1 MRSCRD
7 DPSSAEADPTSLTAL
22 ALNPAAPN
30 TGRHLSSDLTTVA
43 SDVFAKAAT
52 RVPDRHSL
60 FVRRATAPAERP
72 AGHGHVDTAER
83 LELR

>member
-1 MRSCRD
+1 MTTG
-7 DPSSAEADPTSLTAL
+7 PSAEADPTSLTAL

-30 TGRHLSSDLTTVA
+30 TGRHLSSDLTTAA

-52 RVPDRHSL
+52 GLPDRHSL

-72 AGHGHVDTAER
+72 AGHGHVDTPDR

>member
-1 MRSCRD
+1 LRSCRD

-60 FVRRATAPAERP
+60 FGRRATALAERP

>member
-1 MRSCRD
+1 LRSCRD

>member
-1 MRSCRD
+1 MTTR
-7 DPSSAEADPTSLTAL
+7 PSAEADATSLTAL

-30 TGRHLSSDLTTVA
+30 TGRHLSSDLTTAA

-52 RVPDRHSL
+52 RLPDRHSL

>member
-1 MRSCRD
+1 MTTR
-7 DPSSAEADPTSLTAL
+7 PSAEADATSLTAL

-30 TGRHLSSDLTTVA
+30 TGRHLSSDLTIAA

-52 RVPDRHSL
+52 RLPDRHSL

>member
-1 MRSCRD
+1 MTR
-7 DPSSAEADPTSLTAL
+7 PLAEADPTSLTAL
-22 ALNPAAPN
+22 VRNPAAPN
-30 TGRHLSSDLTTVA
+30 TARHLSSDLTTAA

-52 RVPDRHSL
+52 RLPDRHSP
-60 FVRRATAPAERP
+60 FVQRATAPAERP